1 MKNRQSTTG
10 NVPDDEM
17 QTVLGTDSSEEDVRE
32 SYSSF
37 NMGLQPNSRS
47 GSELIPKSRV
57 VSGPLSN

>member
-32 SYSSF
+32 SYSF
-37 NMGLQPNSRS
+37 NMGLQPKSRS
-47 GSELIPKSRV
+47 GSELTPKSRV
-57 VSGPLSN
+57 VSGPLSD